1 MKGIKDYE
9 RPSVAVDAV
18 VFGISTVPN
27 SNPRLL
33 DEKRLEVLLIKR
45 GEEPFKDKYALP
57 GGFLRPDESLEEA
70 ACRELEEETGLTE
83 ISLLGLGN
91 YSSPDRDPRGWIISC
106 AYLALTNVNTYTLS
120 TSPDSDASEAKWF
133 SLSYNA
139 DDGGITLENG
149 AEKLVVGGPD
159 GTDRLAFDHGRIIC
173 DAYKKLQDEVVNH
186 HLIFKLLPEFFT
198 ISELQVPYELIT
210 GRHEASANFR
220 RKLADIIEETDRYS
234 ESNSAH
240 RASKLYT
247 RRKTI

>member
-18 VFGISTVPN
+18 VFGISTSPN
-27 SNPRLL
+27 PNPRLL

-57 GGFLRPDESLEEA
+57 GGFLRPDESLETA
-70 ACRELEEETGLTE
+70 AYRELEEETGLTE

-91 YSSPDRDPRGWIISC
+91 YSSPSRDPRGWIISC
-106 AYLALTNVNTYTLS
+106 AYLALTNANTYTLS

-133 SLSYNA
+133 SLSYSVS
-139 DDGGITLENG
+139 DDTITLENG
-149 AEKLVVGGPD
+149 SEKLVIGGSSTAE
-159 GTDRLAFDHGRIIC
+159 GLAFDHGQIIY

-210 GRHEASANFR
+210 NRHEAPANFR
-220 RKLADIIEETDRYS
+220 RKLSAIIEETDRYS

-240 RASKLYT
+240 RSSKLFK
-247 RRKTI
+247 RRDLQ

>member
-27 SNPRLL
+27 PNPRLL
-33 DEKRLEVLLIKR
+33 DEKRLEVLLIRR

-57 GGFLRPDESLEEA
+57 GGFLRPDESLEKA

-120 TSPDSDASEAKWF
+120 TSPESDATEAKWF
-133 SLSYNA
+133 SLVYSVSN
-139 DDGGITLENG
+139 DEITLENG
-149 AEKLVVGGPD
+149 EEKLVIGSSG
-159 GTDRLAFDHGRIIC
+159 GTDELAFDHGRIIY
-173 DAYKKLQDEVVNH
+173 DAYKKLQDEVINH

-210 GRHEASANFR
+210 GRHDAPANFR
-220 RKLADIIEETDRYS
+220 RKLSDIIEETDRYS

-240 RASKLYT
+240 RSSKLYK
-247 RRKTI
+247 RREVL